1 MFSDF
6 PIRGKLSEG
15 VTMIGQNAGDW
26 RICISFC
33 NPDRPDTLWLPPRRL
48 VLGIGCRRGVL
59 EKTIEA
65 FVSAALQKA
74 GVPLEAVRAV
84 CSIDLKKEEAGL
96 LGFCQ
101 SHHLPLTTY
110 SAGQLM
116 EAPGTFSPSGF
127 VKQVTGVDNVC
138 ERAAV
143 LGAGGG
149 ELLLPKQAGSGVT
162 AALAVE
168 KEITLSFSDQD

>member
-1 MFSDF
+1 M
-6 PIRGKLSEG
+6 
-15 VTMIGQNAGDW
+15 
-26 RICISFC
+26 
-33 NPDRPDTLWLPPRRL
+33 
-48 VLGIGCRRGVL
+48 

-74 GVPLEAVRAV
+74 GVPLEAVSAV

>member
-1 MFSDF
+1 M
-6 PIRGKLSEG
+6 
-15 VTMIGQNAGDW
+15 
-26 RICISFC
+26 
-33 NPDRPDTLWLPPRRL
+33 
-48 VLGIGCRRGVL
+48 GIGCRRGVL

-65 FVSAALQKA
+65 FVSAAMQKA
-74 GVPLEAVRAV
+74 GVPLEAVSAV

-143 LGAGGG
+143 LGAGGCCQNR
-149 ELLLPKQAGSGVT
+149 QA
-162 AALAVE
+162 AALRRRWQSRRKLPCPFRIKIKIE
-168 KEITLSFSDQD
+168 RRKLG